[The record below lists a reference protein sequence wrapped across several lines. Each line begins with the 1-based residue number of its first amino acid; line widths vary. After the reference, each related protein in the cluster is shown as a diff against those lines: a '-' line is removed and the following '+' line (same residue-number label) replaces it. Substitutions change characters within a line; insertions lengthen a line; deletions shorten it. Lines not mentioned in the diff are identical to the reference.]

1 MSLLPRLI
9 LRGTLFIAS
18 ASCFTIQRKL
28 LPHHTSV
35 SIKYTNHL
43 NLKRYDTFTKLY
55 DSSSTLDTL
64 GLVTTKLLDTAEDV
78 FLHIQRLTT
87 SSTSTSSSSMDS
99 TMMTSDFWKD
109 WNENTLSSSTTQ
121 TKPRLLVLG
130 SGWSSHAFIKVIDTN
145 LYRVLLVSPCNYFCF
160 TPMIPSTS
168 VGTIESK
175 SIVESIRDANPSVS
189 FLEGTVMDINLDTKI
204 ATVIMGDD
212 RRVDTNTILL
222 NNDDD
227 DERTTQDDDD
237 NTTSLLAIH
246 KRQDDNTIEVP
257 FDTLIYGIGV
267 GSISSTTI
275 TRTPGLSSQNVY
287 FLKTVL
293 DAKKLRTGVIDLLEQ
308 ASRPNVSEEEQR
320 RLLTFVIVGGRYI
333 RYAYNKH

>member
-1 MSLLPRLI
+1 
-9 LRGTLFIAS
+9 
-18 ASCFTIQRKL
+18 
-28 LPHHTSV
+28 
-35 SIKYTNHL
+35 
-43 NLKRYDTFTKLY
+43 
-55 DSSSTLDTL
+55 
-64 GLVTTKLLDTAEDV
+64 
-78 FLHIQRLTT
+78 
-87 SSTSTSSSSMDS
+87 
-99 TMMTSDFWKD
+99 
-109 WNENTLSSSTTQ
+109 
-121 TKPRLLVLG
+121 
-130 SGWSSHAFIKVIDTN
+130 
-145 LYRVLLVSPCNYFCF
+145 
-160 TPMIPSTS
+160 
-168 VGTIESK
+168 
-175 SIVESIRDANPSVS
+175 
-189 FLEGTVMDINLDTKI
+189 MDINLDTKI
-204 ATVIMGDD
+204 ANVIMGDD
-212 RRVDTNTILL
+212 RRIDTNTILL
-222 NNDDD
+222 KNDDD
-227 DERTTQDDDD
+227 DKRTTQDDDD